1 MQKKIILEA
10 RVNEYAPRTSNPNIP
25 YTADEIVEAAV
36 AARKAGA
43 AILHYHARTADGGAT
58 NTVEANAEIIREVRQ
73 ATDLLILPT
82 LGFISN
88 DADAM
93 KRIDTVATLALDP
106 ATKPDIAPIDTG
118 SANLELW
125 DAETR
130 RFENPERLYL
140 NTTESLAHY
149 ARTLAEKGVKP
160 KLVSWSVGFTR
171 RAIALM
177 DAGLVRGPAYFLLH
191 LTGGRYITGH
201 PPTEAGLM
209 AHLAFLPDDRP
220 IEWTVNC
227 LGGNLLNIAPAICR
241 LGGHM
246 AIGIGDYPYREFGTP
261 TNAEVISRAVEI
273 AQKVGRE
280 PATPQEARAILELD
294 AA

>member
-1 MQKKIILEA
+1 MHKKIIFEA

-25 YTADEIVEAAV
+25 YTADEIAEAAV
-36 AARKAGA
+36 AARSAGA

-58 NTVEANAEIIREVRQ
+58 NTVEANAEIIRKVRA

-88 DADAM
+88 DTSA
-93 KRIDTVATLALDP
+93 KNRIDTVVALASDP

-118 SANLELW
+118 SANLEIW
-125 DAETR
+125 DPESGE
-130 RFENPERLYL
+130 FGNPERLYI
-140 NTTESLAHY
+140 NTTESLIHY
-149 ARTLAEKGVKP
+149 ARRLAETGVKP
-160 KLVSWSVGFTR
+160 KLVTWSVGFTR
-171 RAIALM
+171 RAMALM
-177 DAGLVRGPAYFLLH
+177 DAGLVKGPAYFLLH

-227 LGGNLLNIAPAICR
+227 LGGNLLGIASTICR

-246 AIGIGDYPYREFGTP
+246 AIGIGDYPYRELGTP
-261 TNAEVISRAVEI
+261 RNADVISRAVDI
-273 AQKVGRE
+273 AQKVGRD
-280 PATPQEARAILELD
+280 PATPAEAREILQLD
-294 AA
+294 GK

>member
-25 YTADEIVEAAV
+25 YTADEIAEAAV

-43 AILHYHARTADGGAT
+43 AILHYHARTPDGGAI
-58 NTVEANAEIIREVRQ
+58 NTVDANAEIIRKVRA

-88 DADAM
+88 DSDAR

-125 DAETR
+125 NAETGE
-130 RFENPERLYL
+130 FENSDRLYL
-140 NTTESLAHY
+140 NTTESLVHY
-149 ARTLAEKGVKP
+149 ARTLAKCGVKP
-160 KLVSWSVGFTR
+160 KLVTWSVGFTR

-177 DAGLVRGPAYFLLH
+177 DAGLVSGPAYFLLH
-191 LTGGRYITGH
+191 LTGSRYITGH

-209 AHLAFLPDDRP
+209 AHVAFLPADRP

-227 LGGNLLNIAPAICR
+227 LGGNLLNIAPAISR

-246 AIGIGDYPYREFGTP
+246 AIGIGDYPYRELGTP
-261 TNAEVISRAVEI
+261 TNADVISRAVEI
-273 AQKVGRE
+273 AQRAGRE
-280 PATPQEARAILELD
+280 PATPAEAREILELD
-294 AA
+294 T

>member
-1 MQKKIILEA
+1 MHKKIILEA
-10 RVNEYAPRTSNPNIP
+10 RANEYAPRTSNPNIP
-25 YTADEIVEAAV
+25 YTADEIAEAAI
-36 AARKAGA
+36 AARRAGA

-58 NTVEANAEIIREVRQ
+58 NTVEANAEIIRKVRA

-88 DADAM
+88 DSDAK
-93 KRIDTVATLALDP
+93 KRIDTVAALALDP

-125 DAETR
+125 DAER
-130 RFENPERLYL
+130 GAFENPERLYL
-140 NTTESLAHY
+140 NTTESLIHY
-149 ARTLAEKGVKP
+149 ARRLAETGVKP
-160 KLVSWSVGFTR
+160 KLVTWSVGFTR
-171 RAIALM
+171 RAAALI
-177 DAGLVRGPAYFLLH
+177 DAGLIEGPAYFLLH

-246 AIGIGDYPYREFGTP
+246 AIGIGDYPYRELGTP
-261 TNAEVISRAVEI
+261 TNADIIARAVDI

-280 PATPQEARAILELD
+280 PATPAEARQILQLD
-294 AA
+294 SK